1 METQQHEFMVTCD
14 LEYRI
19 TSFNLAAE
27 RTFQMA
33 VDDVIGRSMP
43 EVICAKEFGTAAHA
57 IFLEVKQGR
66 FQWEGEMTSRRA
78 TGQLFQSQVRIYPIE
93 NNAGIMVGL
102 AAVGRDLTEQ
112 QVETSE
118 RAEFARYLVQEQG
131 KTPSTAYTYEQGL
144 IRLERYLG
152 KDASTMGVDDVRRF
166 LRNSQY
172 HPATK
177 SSTLV
182 AIKAFHKWGDL
193 EGKWQANGILSLQA
207 PKQIK
212 IPKPALEP
220 DEVLKVLDACRSS
233 NDHRLVR
240 LGLFAGCRVSDS
252 AIITENEWKSN
263 KLRFVGVKEKR
274 MREVPVHEELLRK
287 RETIL
292 SRSTSRGTLKHV
304 ARSLSHYTQI
314 PFTTHSLRRTFM
326 VRLLEQG
333 VPREVIRELVGHS
346 HPDVLTRSY
355 ASVRWSEMVSAI
367 EALSYEESA

>member
-1 METQQHEFMVTCD
+1 METQQHEYMVTCD
-14 LEYRI
+14 LEHRV

-33 VDDVIGRSMP
+33 VDDAIGQSMP
-43 EVICAKEFGTAAHA
+43 DLICAKEFATACHA

-66 FQWEGEMTSRRA
+66 FQWEGEMTARRA
-78 TGQLFQSQVRIYPIE
+78 TGELFQSQVRIYPIE
-93 NNAGIMVGL
+93 NAAGIMVGL
-102 AAVGRDLTEQ
+102 SAVGRDLTE
-112 QVETSE
+112 EALEDSD
-118 RAEFARYLVQEQG
+118 RAAFARYLVQEQG

-144 IRLERYLG
+144 VRLERYLG
-152 KDASTMGVDDVRRF
+152 KDASSIATDDVRRF

-182 AIKAFHKWGDL
+182 AMKAFDRFLDL
-193 EGKWQANGILSLQA
+193 EGIRKSNGIQSLQA
-207 PKQIK
+207 PKQIR

-220 DEVLKVLDACRSS
+220 DEVLKVLDACRTG

-240 LGLFAGCRVSDS
+240 FGLFAGCRVSDS
-252 AIITENEWKSN
+252 AVITENEWKSN

-304 ARSLSHYTQI
+304 AKSLSHYTQI

-326 VRLLEQG
+326 VRLLELG

-346 HPDVLTRSY
+346 HPDVLTKNY
-355 ASVRWSEMVSAI
+355 ASVRWTEMVAAI
-367 EALSYEESA
+367 ERLTYEESA